1 MPTYIKV
8 IVSIVAALAGLVASW
23 LEQRYAGR
31 GDVAAVILGLT
42 AFMVVAMWLFPEA
55 GKKDTGAG

>member
-8 IVSIVAALAGLVASW
+8 IVLIVAALAGLVASW